1 MAHLLTGRMVMIGGL
16 LALVIDATVAA
27 YAIAVEDMQLA
38 STTVVVA
45 LVILAIGVLVWVART
60 ISNSE
65 KPAEAPFVRPIAGDD
80 VIASPSDADFM
91 ADLAANVPEFRQAA

>member
-27 YAIAVEDMQLA
+27 YAIAVED
-38 STTVVVA
+38 
-45 LVILAIGVLVWVART
+45 
-60 ISNSE
+60 
-65 KPAEAPFVRPIAGDD
+65 AETPFVRPIAGDD